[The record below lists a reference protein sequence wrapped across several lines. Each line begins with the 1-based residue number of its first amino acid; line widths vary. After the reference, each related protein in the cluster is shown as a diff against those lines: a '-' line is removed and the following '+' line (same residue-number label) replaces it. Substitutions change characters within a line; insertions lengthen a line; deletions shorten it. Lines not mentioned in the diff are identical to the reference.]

1 MKIGFS
7 IESDENLPETAA
19 VTLPVSDIPAAVRS
33 LVQVR
38 FEDDGRVLTYYND
51 LFALSPGDRVFV
63 SGKLAGKP
71 GTVESVTTRFK
82 INLAN
87 YEKVISLASM
97 EVAGTY
103 ERIIDKMVSYDPNA
117 ISPARFRSWCR
128 APRPEDEEFVF
139 GDGYELDL
147 SDITASEDI
156 DKAVFDRAIDY
167 CRNGNVAY
175 LSISGG
181 IGTAFVKGTEW
192 YEVNFRYDDGL
203 LVEMYCECPY
213 PGLCK
218 HLLAVAITLEA
229 LAKNGLDME
238 KDFVIV
244 DDAYFWRFV
253 SKGVKKITL

>member
-1 MKIGFS
+1 MRRIILSVLLLVPLVTHALEPGKFEPLPLFTWGARVGF
-7 IESDENLPETAA
+7 NAT
-19 VTLPVSDIPAAVRS
+19 
-33 LVQVR
+33 
-38 FEDDGRVLTYYND
+38 
-51 LFALSPGDRVFV
+51 
-63 SGKLAGKP
+63 
-71 GTVESVTTRFK
+71 
-82 INLAN
+82 
-87 YEKVISLASM
+87 
-97 EVAGTY
+97 GTY
-103 ERIIDKMVSYDPNA
+103 
-117 ISPARFRSWCR
+117 
-128 APRPEDEEFVF
+128 
-139 GDGYELDL
+139 
-147 SDITASEDI
+147 I

-229 LAKNGLDME
+229 LTKNGLNME
-238 KDFVIV
+238 KDFVMV